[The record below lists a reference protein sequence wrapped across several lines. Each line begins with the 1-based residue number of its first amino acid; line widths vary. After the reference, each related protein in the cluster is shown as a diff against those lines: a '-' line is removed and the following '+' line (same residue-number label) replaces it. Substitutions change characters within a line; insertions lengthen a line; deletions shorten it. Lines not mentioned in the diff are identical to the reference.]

1 MSRGFREPLDSK
13 PEFDKLLQGTA
24 DRVRYVLRLYVT
36 GATDRS
42 SRAIA
47 NIRAFCERHLK
58 GRYDLLV
65 VDIYQQPS
73 LALDHQI
80 IAAPTLVKSEPLPPK
95 RLVGDFSDRDRLVAS
110 LGVRRETER
119 EKPNG

>member
-13 PEFDKLLQGTA
+13 PEFDKLLQKAA
-24 DRVRYVLRLYVT
+24 DRVRYVLLLYVT

-47 NIRAFCERHLK
+47 NIRWLCEKHLK
-58 GRYDLLV
+58 GRYDLRV

-73 LALDHQI
+73 LAQAQQI
-80 IAAPTLVKSEPLPPK
+80 IAAPTLVKSEPLPSQ
-95 RLVGDFSDRDRLVAS
+95 RLIGDFSDRERLVVS
-110 LGVRRETER
+110 LGLQRVNEGET
-119 EKPNG
+119 PNG